1 MIEMTTS
8 SDHDARIEALIGEMT
23 LEEKAGQLT
32 AHPNAIRP
40 LMGINPDR
48 ERSAEALKAKI
59 RAGEVGT
66 LFNGLGVAEAAAAQR
81 IALEETRLGI
91 PLLFAADVIHG
102 YATVFPIPL
111 GEAASFDPDLAERTA
126 RAAAMEAAANAV
138 HQVYAPMVDVARD
151 QRWGRVA
158 EGAGEDVVLGSA
170 FAAARVRGFQGT
182 GLAAADAVLAT
193 PKHFAA
199 YGAVSGGME
208 YNSVDISPQTLWE
221 THLPPF
227 RAAFQAG
234 ALSTMTAFHDL
245 NGVPATGDPALMT
258 GVLRGDLGFA
268 GFVVSDFTADEE
280 LIAHGF
286 AADGRDAARIAL
298 TAGVDSSMASGLY
311 EQHLPDLVRSG
322 EVPLKQLDEAV
333 RRLLRVKAALGLF
346 DNPYKGMDPAAAEAA
361 LGRQATAEL
370 AREAARRSI
379 VMLKNQGGLLPLDP
393 AARIALIGPM
403 GDDLDNIFGPW
414 TLFGDAASRRGLDAA
429 MRVAMA
435 DPDALTVVKGA
446 DFEAPIEGGIEAAVA
461 AARQADVVVLAIGE
475 SRRMSGEAQS
485 RTEIVVPAP
494 QQALAEA
501 VSAIGKP
508 MVVLLSNG
516 RALALEGAVRE
527 AGAILVT
534 WFLGSQSGP
543 AIADILFG
551 AKGPSGRLPVSFP
564 QAAGQQPLF
573 YDRKST
579 GRPETPGAVT
589 RSGRPV
595 PFKARYRETPN
606 APLYPFGHGLTYGEV
621 VYERLYLPAELAW
634 DGAIEIAAS
643 LRNIGARAAE
653 EVAQLYVH
661 DRVASR
667 TRPIRQ
673 LKGFAKLALAPGE
686 TAQIRFTLTR
696 ADLTFPGADLSP
708 TVEPGTFDLWI
719 APSAKAEGVSGTFE
733 LLRPSV

>member
-1 MIEMTTS
+1 MIGMTTS
-8 SDHDARIEALIGEMT
+8 SDHDARIEALIGQMT

-32 AHPNAIRP
+32 AYPNAIRP
-40 LMGINPDR
+40 LTGINPDR

-59 RAGEVGT
+59 RAGDVGT
-66 LFNGLGVAEAAAAQR
+66 LFNGIGVPEAAEAQR
-81 IALEETRLGI
+81 IAIEETRLGI

-102 YATVFPIPL
+102 YSTVFPIPL
-111 GEAASFDPDLAERTA
+111 AEASSFDPDLAMRTA
-126 RAAAMEAAANAV
+126 RASATEASANAV
-138 HQVYAPMVDVARD
+138 HQIYAPMVDIARD

-158 EGAGEDVVLGSA
+158 EGAGEDVFLGCA
-170 FAAARVRGFQGT
+170 LAAARVRGFQGVD
-182 GLAAADAVLAT
+182 LAAGDAVLST

-221 THLPPF
+221 IHLPPF

-245 NGVPATGDPALMT
+245 NGVPASGDAALMT
-258 GVLRGDLGFA
+258 GILRGDLGFT

-311 EQHLPDLVRSG
+311 ETYIPDLVRAG
-322 EVPLKQLDEAV
+322 EVGLEQLDEAV

-346 DNPYKGMDPAAAEAA
+346 DTPYKGMDPAAAEAA
-361 LGRQATAEL
+361 LGQEATAAL

-379 VMLKNQGGLLPLDP
+379 VMLKNQDGLLPLRSTT
-393 AARIALIGPM
+393 RIALIGPM
-403 GDDLDNIFGPW
+403 GADLDNIFGPW
-414 TLFGDAASRRGLDAA
+414 TLFGDPASRHGLDEAMRAA
-429 MRVAMA
+429 MAH
-435 DPDALTVVKGA
+435 PALSVVKGA

-461 AARQADVVVLAIGE
+461 AARDAAVVVLAIGE

-485 RTEIVVPAP
+485 RAETVVPAP

-501 VSAIGKP
+501 VAATGTP

-516 RALALEGAVRE
+516 RALALTGAVRDAE
-527 AGAILVT
+527 AILVT

-543 AIADILFG
+543 AIADILF
-551 AKGPSGRLPVSFP
+551 AAAGPSGRLPVSFP
-564 QAAGQQPLF
+564 QASGQQPLY

-595 PFKARYRETPN
+595 PFKARYRESPN
-606 APLYPFGHGLTYGEV
+606 APLYAFGHGLTYGEI
-621 VYERLYLPAELAW
+621 VYESLTLPAELAW
-634 DGAIEIAAS
+634 DGAIEIAAT
-643 LRNIGARAAE
+643 LCNTGDHAAE
-653 EVAQLYVH
+653 ETAQLYIH

-667 TRPIRQ
+667 TRPVRQ
-673 LKGFAKLALAPGE
+673 LKGFARLALAPGE
-686 TAQIRFTLTR
+686 TAEVRFVLTR

-708 TVEPGTFDLWI
+708 TVEPGAFDLWI
-719 APSAKAEGVSGTFE
+719 APSAEADGAHGRFE
-733 LLRPSV
+733 LVR